1 MREYLNLEFHDI
13 EPSLPF
19 TYSLEHVI
27 DDFILLAV
35 FVGNDFLPN
44 LPDLHIHEN
53 GLERLFEVYKKVLPT
68 MDGYINESGTINTR
82 RLQVVLDEMI
92 IWEREV
98 FEREYSDLNWYKGKQ
113 AKHVKDMEIARKRNK
128 LGLLWF
134 IPLFFYLVAPNSH
147 F

>member
-1 MREYLNLEFHDI
+1 
-13 EPSLPF
+13 
-19 TYSLEHVI
+19 
-27 DDFILLAV
+27 
-35 FVGNDFLPN
+35 
-44 LPDLHIHEN
+44 
-53 GLERLFEVYKKVLPT
+53 

-134 IPLFFYLVAPNSH
+134 IPLFLSCSS
-147 F
+147 